1 MHIFERRS
9 TEARTAN
16 YSPHNVLT
24 EMLLD
29 ITNSRRLAPDAED
42 ADGLL
47 RAALRHLDAGGGRP
61 AVAGVTRL
69 RSAAAPPVDA
79 GLRER
84 GPSPAFRA
92 RRYWPATPAE
102 LLSAAAAAS
111 AAVDADA
118 ENADP
123 QQDDGSASWVTMRAR
138 GGGGL
143 KPRPLSEGSGLTP
156 RPPSDDIDS
165 GCGGAKTLR
174 RSTGSGLLPAYYSSP
189 QTPQH
194 QIARRRGRRGAAR
207 GAAHAVRLVDGSS
220 PVNSEHAE
228 HAAVAAVAAAGA
240 DWQQLQ
246 IAELAA

>member
-1 MHIFERRS
+1 
-9 TEARTAN
+9 
-16 YSPHNVLT
+16 
-24 EMLLD
+24 MLLD
-29 ITNSRRLAPDAED
+29 ITNLRSLAPVAED
-42 ADGLL
+42 ADGLFV
-47 RAALRHLDAGGGRP
+47 RAPRPTRRWTTGGSFQRKP
-61 AVAGVTRL
+61 
-69 RSAAAPPVDA
+69 APPPRRQSTP
-79 GLRER
+79 GCFHHK
-84 GPSPAFRA
+84 PSSAFRA
-92 RRYWPATPAE
+92 RRYRLATPAE

-123 QQDDGSASWVTMRAR
+123 QQDDGSASWVTMRVR

-143 KPRPLSEGSGLTP
+143 KPHPLSDGSGLTP

-165 GCGGAKTLR
+165 SCGAKTLR

-189 QTPQH
+189 QTPQVV
-194 QIARRRGRRGAAR
+194 ARRRGGAVEALR
-207 GAAHAVRLVDGSS
+207 EAQRMQFASPTDSS
-220 PVNSEHAE
+220 PVNSE

>member
-1 MHIFERRS
+1 
-9 TEARTAN
+9 
-16 YSPHNVLT
+16 
-24 EMLLD
+24 MLLD
-29 ITNSRRLAPDAED
+29 ITNLRSLAPVAED
-42 ADGLL
+42 ADGLFV
-47 RAALRHLDAGGGRP
+47 RAPRPTRRWTTGGSFQRKP
-61 AVAGVTRL
+61 
-69 RSAAAPPVDA
+69 APPPRRQSTP
-79 GLRER
+79 GCFHHK
-84 GPSPAFRA
+84 PSSAFRA
-92 RRYWPATPAE
+92 RRYRLATPAE

-123 QQDDGSASWVTMRAR
+123 QQDDGSASWVTMRVR

-143 KPRPLSEGSGLTP
+143 KPHPLSEGSGLTP

-165 GCGGAKTLR
+165 SCGAKTLR

-189 QTPQH
+189 QTPQVV
-194 QIARRRGRRGAAR
+194 ARRRGGAVEALR
-207 GAAHAVRLVDGSS
+207 EAQRMQFASPTDSS

>member
-1 MHIFERRS
+1 
-9 TEARTAN
+9 
-16 YSPHNVLT
+16 
-24 EMLLD
+24 MLLD
-29 ITNSRRLAPDAED
+29 ITNLRSLAPVAED
-42 ADGLL
+42 ADGLFV
-47 RAALRHLDAGGGRP
+47 R
-61 AVAGVTRL
+61 
-69 RSAAAPPVDA
+69 APPPRRQSTP
-79 GLRER
+79 GCFHHK
-84 GPSPAFRA
+84 PSSAFRA
-92 RRYWPATPAE
+92 RRYRLATPAE

-123 QQDDGSASWVTMRAR
+123 QQDDGSASWVTMRVR
-138 GGGGL
+138 GV
-143 KPRPLSEGSGLTP
+143 RPLPSLSGCGLRPPPP

-165 GCGGAKTLR
+165 SCGAKTLR

-194 QIARRRGRRGAAR
+194 QIARRRGGAVEALR
-207 GAAHAVRLVDGSS
+207 EAQRMQFASPTDTS

>member
-1 MHIFERRS
+1 
-9 TEARTAN
+9 
-16 YSPHNVLT
+16 
-24 EMLLD
+24 MLLD
-29 ITNSRRLAPDAED
+29 ITNLRSLAPVAED
-42 ADGLL
+42 ADGLFV
-47 RAALRHLDAGGGRP
+47 RAPRPTRRWTTGGSFQRKP
-61 AVAGVTRL
+61 
-69 RSAAAPPVDA
+69 APPPRRQSTP
-79 GLRER
+79 GCFHHK
-84 GPSPAFRA
+84 PSSAFRA
-92 RRYWPATPAE
+92 RRYRLATPAE

-123 QQDDGSASWVTMRAR
+123 QQDDGSASWVTMRVR

-143 KPRPLSEGSGLTP
+143 KPHPLSDGSGLTP

-165 GCGGAKTLR
+165 SCGAKTLR

-189 QTPQH
+189 QTPQVV
-194 QIARRRGRRGAAR
+194 ARRRGGAVEALR
-207 GAAHAVRLVDGSS
+207 EAQRMQFASPTDSS